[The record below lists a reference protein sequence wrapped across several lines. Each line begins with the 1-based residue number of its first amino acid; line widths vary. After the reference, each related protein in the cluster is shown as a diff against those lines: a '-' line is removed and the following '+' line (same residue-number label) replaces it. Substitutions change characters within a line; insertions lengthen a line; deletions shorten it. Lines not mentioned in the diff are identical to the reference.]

1 MRIAIVSD
9 AWRPQVNGVVTTL
22 GKTAEAAERL
32 GHTVDV
38 VSADGSPSIACP
50 SYPEIRLALRPAG
63 VVRERLEQFAPEM
76 IHIATEGPLGLAARA
91 YCLKRNHP
99 FTTSYHTQF
108 PDYAKARW
116 GIPASLGYSYL
127 RWFHRPAVRTL
138 IGTETV
144 RVNLHSRGFGHLVPW
159 SRGVDTAL
167 FRPNP
172 QARAA
177 AMARWPRPIMLYSG
191 RVAVE
196 KNLEA
201 FLKLQLSGTK
211 VIVGDGPAR
220 AQLQQLYPDAV
231 FLGYRF
237 GEELAAH
244 MASADVFVFPSRTD
258 TFGIVML
265 EAMAC
270 GVPVAAFPVQG
281 PLDVVKNGA
290 TGVVDANLETA
301 IRGALQLEAR
311 DCRAFA
317 QMQNWERCTR
327 QFIGH
332 LAVASERPA
341 LQRGRGQEQGGA
353 AALAPLK
360 KG

>member
-9 AWRPQVNGVVTTL
+9 AWRPQINGVVTTL

-32 GHTVDV
+32 GHTVEV
-38 VSADGSPSIACP
+38 VSVEGSTSIACP
-50 SYPEIRLALRPAG
+50 SYPEIRLALRPG
-63 VVRERLEQFAPEM
+63 TIVSTRLRQFAPQM

-91 YCLKRNHP
+91 FCLRRTHP

-116 GIPASLGYSYL
+116 GIPANLGYNYL

-138 IGTETV
+138 VGTQTV
-144 RVNLHSRGFGHLVPW
+144 RTNLQARGFSHLVPW
-159 SRGVDTAL
+159 SRGVDTDL
-167 FRPNP
+167 FRPNE
-172 QARAA
+172 QARTHAA
-177 AMARWPRPIMLYSG
+177 AQWLHPIMLYSG

-201 FLKLQLSGTK
+201 FLQLELPGTK

-220 AQLQQLYPDAV
+220 AQLQQKYPQAV
-231 FLGYRF
+231 FTGYRF
-237 GEELAAH
+237 GEDLAWH
-244 MASADVFVFPSRTD
+244 MACADVFVFPSRTD

-281 PLDVVKNGA
+281 PLDVVRHGV
-290 TGVVDANLETA
+290 TGILDVNLEVA
-301 IRGALQLEAR
+301 IRGALALEPTQ
-311 DCRAFA
+311 CRRFA
-317 QMQNWERCTR
+317 QLQSWERCTR

-332 LAVASERPA
+332 LTAYTRSTDRSARRF
-341 LQRGRGQEQGGA
+341 QRRDQRCR
-353 AALAPLK
+353 
-360 KG
+360 